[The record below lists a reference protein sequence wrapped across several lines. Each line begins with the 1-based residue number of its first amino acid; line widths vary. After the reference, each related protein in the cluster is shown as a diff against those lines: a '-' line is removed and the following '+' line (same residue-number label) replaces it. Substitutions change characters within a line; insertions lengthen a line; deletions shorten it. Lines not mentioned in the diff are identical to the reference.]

1 MGKEIQKNK
10 KIDVI
15 IPAYKAQG
23 TMFRTLSSI
32 ACQSI
37 IDDIEVTIVNDCC
50 PNGDYKEFVDLFSP
64 FFPIKEIKLEENGGP
79 GVARQAGIDATNNEF
94 FTCIDADDTFNGSI
108 ALEILRTGLEE
119 SPANQCASATFLQV
133 GKTIKET
140 VPIQNDMVWMFGKLY
155 RRDFI
160 DKYKIRFNTTR
171 ANEDTGFNMMVKL
184 LCDNPNEQI
193 RFIPEVVYLW
203 HYKPDSITRIN
214 DGQYQYD
221 QCMCGWTDNMIYAFS
236 HVKKLRPFS
245 GTVIQNIA
253 ATMLNLYFYYIETVA
268 RKPIFADQ
276 NWEYI
281 KKFYHA
287 HYKKLEDDITDEAL
301 SELFGLAS
309 REKYGSGS
317 MMGIIPSIGIKEFL
331 TKLKEDPYNEDDIYT
346 VWEKMSEDEEGKQ
359 LIENNEHCGV
369 CPTGYATRKVA
380 ETKDEEEQ
388 VEEKSEPKEKKS
400 TTKKNYKKG

>member
-1 MGKEIQKNK
+1 MSKTTLKNN

-37 IDDIEVTIVNDCC
+37 IEDVEVTIVNDCC
-50 PNGDYKEFVDLFSP
+50 PNGDYKQFVDLFSP
-64 FFPIKEIKLEENGGP
+64 YFPIKEIKLEKNGGP
-79 GVARQAGIDATNNEF
+79 GVARQAGIDATCNEF
-94 FTCIDADDTFNGSI
+94 FTCMDADDTLNGSI
-108 ALEILRTGLEE
+108 ALEILRMGITE

-133 GKTIKET
+133 GKSIKET
-140 VPIQNDMVWMFGKLY
+140 IPIQNDMVWMFGKLY
-155 RRDFI
+155 RREFI
-160 DKYKIRFNTTR
+160 EKYKIRFNETR

-184 LCDNPNEQI
+184 LCDNPMEQI

-221 QCMCGWTDNMIYAFS
+221 QCMCGWTDNMIDAFS
-236 HVKKLRPFS
+236 HVKKIRPFS
-245 GTVIQNIA
+245 GTVMQNIA
-253 ATMLNLYFYYIETVA
+253 ATMLNLYFYWIETVA
-268 RKPIFADQ
+268 RKPVFAEQ

-287 HYKKLEDDITDEAL
+287 HYKKLEDDISDEAL
-301 SELFGLAS
+301 SELFSMAS
-309 REKYGSGS
+309 QQKYGSGS

-331 TKLKEDPYNEDDIYT
+331 DKLRTDKYDENDIYKI
-346 VWEKMSEDEEGKQ
+346 WEKMGKDEETKK

-369 CPTGYATRKVA
+369 CPVGY
-380 ETKDEEEQ
+380 TKQKSKISNEKKL
-388 VEEKSEPKEKKS
+388 EEKSK
-400 TTKKNYKKG
+400 